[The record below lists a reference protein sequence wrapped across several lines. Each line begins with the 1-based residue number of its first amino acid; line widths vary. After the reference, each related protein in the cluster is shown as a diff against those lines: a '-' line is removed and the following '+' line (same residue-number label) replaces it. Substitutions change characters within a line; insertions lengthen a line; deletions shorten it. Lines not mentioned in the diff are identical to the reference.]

1 VVPVNDPVHALFVT
15 SDQGHCA
22 DAVEQLEAAGEGD
35 LLVAGATSVE
45 AVRETLAETPIDC
58 VVFGEDEDPL
68 SPDGVQ
74 LLDVVDLCTAPPG
87 EAGSRTIPLVLF
99 SDGTYPLSTAKA
111 TDGVTDYARADSED
125 AFEHLANRL
134 RWISSNAGDDAAYYK
149 RIVEEMEDGVL
160 TFDDGGRI
168 RYANGAMADTFGLR
182 QDAFEGTDPAELAE
196 WGLVP
201 AEGVEALESAVSA
214 IVDGGVDL
222 RAREV
227 TITPSVEDVDRRVVE
242 FQVVGMPG
250 EASGALATVRGV
262 TEYKRIE
269 NALRTTS
276 TKVERLPD
284 GVAAIRSSADED
296 ELYETTAAVVSQFL
310 SADVCGVDDVQDGQ
324 FVPRAT
330 AGVEYGP
337 SSATEGE
344 DARAVREGESVLV
357 ESPGPEDAPVDNAGS
372 QLCVPVEGLGLVRAA
387 ATGRI
392 SDRDRGLAETL
403 GAVAA
408 ETLSRIRAED
418 ARDEVRERLR
428 SLYENLPDP
437 VASYVLRDGDPVV
450 VAANSAFEDAF
461 GVSGDPAGTPLEAF
475 VAPPEGEFG
484 AALRSNAHDRLPL
497 GRDDGREYE
506 VHVGPSAADGEDGYL
521 VYRDVTD
528 RRESEALRRGQAD
541 RLDRIHGIVTEDLRD
556 QLNEARGYLELAT
569 ETRDPDDMA
578 AVDDAHERIEGLI
591 EDASTLAGQDPEM
604 TPEELDL
611 RSVAAKAW
619 HRVDA
624 NGADLGVRE
633 GSVVADSARLSGLF
647 EQLFRNSLDQATT
660 NGEDPSLTVQVGPLE
675 SGFYV
680 EDTATSV
687 PESLRDRRLEDVD
700 EAVEEAQSR
709 LAAIQQVAEAH
720 DWSVRIA
727 ENEYGGTR
735 FEFVAD

>member
-1 VVPVNDPVHALFVT
+1 MNDPVHALFVT
-15 SDQGHCA
+15 ADQGRCS
-22 DAVEQLEAAGEGD
+22 DAVERLEAVGEGD
-35 LLVAGATSVE
+35 LLVAGATTVE
-45 AVRETLAETPIDC
+45 AVRETLEDNPIDC

-87 EAGSRTIPLVLF
+87 DVGNRTIPLVLF

-111 TDGVTDYARADSED
+111 TDGVTDYVRADGED
-125 AFEHLANRL
+125 AFGHLANRL
-134 RWISSNAGDDAAYYK
+134 RWIASNAGDDAAYYK

-160 TFDDGGRI
+160 TFDDEGRI
-168 RYANGAMADTFGLR
+168 RYANGAMARTFGLR
-182 QDAFEGTDPAELAE
+182 QDAFEETTPAELAE
-196 WGLVP
+196 WGLLP
-201 AEGVEALESAVSA
+201 GDGVAALESAVSA
-214 IVDGGVDL
+214 IVDGGVDV

-227 TITPSVEDVDRRVVE
+227 TITPAVEDVDRRVVE

-250 EASGALATVRGV
+250 EASGAIATVRGV

-276 TKVERLPD
+276 TKVERLPE

-310 SADVCGVDDVQDGQ
+310 SADVCGVDDVRDGQ

-330 AGVEYGP
+330 TGAEYGP
-337 SSATEGE
+337 SSATEGA
-344 DARAVREGESVLV
+344 DARAVREGESVLI
-357 ESPGPEDAPVDNAGS
+357 ESPGPADAPVDDAGS

-387 ATGRI
+387 ATGAI
-392 SDRDRGLAETL
+392 SDRDRGLVETL

-418 ARDEVRERLR
+418 AREEVRERLR
-428 SLYENLPDP
+428 SAYENLPDP
-437 VASYVLRDGDPVV
+437 VASYVLREGDPVV

-461 GVSGDPAGTPLEAF
+461 GASDDPAGAPLGEF
-475 VAPPEGEFG
+475 VAPPEGDFG
-484 AALRSNAHDRLPL
+484 AALRSNAHDRLHL
-497 GRDDGREYE
+497 GHSAGDRTREYE

-521 VYRDVTD
+521 VYRDVTE
-528 RRESEALRRGQAD
+528 RRHSEGVRRGQAE
-541 RLDRIHGIVTEDLRD
+541 RLDRIHGIVTDDLRD
-556 QLNEARGYLELAT
+556 HLNEARGYLELAT
-569 ETRDPDDMA
+569 ETRDPEDMA
-578 AVDDAHERIEGLI
+578 AVDEAHERIEGLI
-591 EDASTLAGQDPEM
+591 EDAGTLAGQDPEM
-604 TPEELDL
+604 TPEEVDL

-619 HRVDA
+619 RRVDA
-624 NGADLGVRE
+624 NGANLGVRE

-647 EQLFRNSLDQATT
+647 EQLFRNSLDHAA
-660 NGEDPSLTVQVGPLE
+660 DASLSVRIGPLE

-700 EAVEEAQSR
+700 DAVEEAQSR
-709 LAAIQQVAEAH
+709 LAAIQQAAEAH
-720 DWSVRIA
+720 DWSVTVA
-727 ENEYGGTR
+727 DNEYGGTR